1 MTPRHPARRVAIG
14 VVGVVIVLGAMA
26 ALAHLTGV
34 VINTTASLP
43 LGLYRTIDAPVV
55 RGVYVK
61 FCPPPSALFDE
72 AARRGYLHA
81 GFCPGGYLPLLKRV
95 LAVPGD
101 RVRVAPEGV
110 RVNGQRVPFSK
121 AMHVDGSGRLM
132 PRYVQDRVLSVS
144 ELMLMSDISPVSFDA
159 RYFGSIDRSQ
169 VQSVIEPFY
178 TWSTSTK
185 TVTVTVTS
193 LSSEGAWPCA
203 CSSRTSRPWPR
214 PLQLANGQPDYGAGE
229 ATA

>member
-34 VINTTASLP
+34 VINFTASLP
-43 LGLYRTIDAPVV
+43 LGLYRTIDVPVV
-55 RGVYVK
+55 RGVYVQ

-110 RVNGQRVPFSK
+110 RVNGQRVPFSES
-121 AMHVDGSGRLM
+121 MQVDGSGRSM

-144 ELMLMSDISPVSFDA
+144 ELMLMSDISSVSFDG
-159 RYFGSIDRSQ
+159 RYFGPIDRSQ
-169 VQSVIEPFY
+169 VQAVIEPIY
-178 TWSTSTK
+178 TWSSSTNTT
-185 TVTVTVTS
+185 TVPSS
-193 LSSEGAWPCA
+193 LEG
-203 CSSRTSRPWPR
+203 T
-214 PLQLANGQPDYGAGE
+214 
-229 ATA
+229 